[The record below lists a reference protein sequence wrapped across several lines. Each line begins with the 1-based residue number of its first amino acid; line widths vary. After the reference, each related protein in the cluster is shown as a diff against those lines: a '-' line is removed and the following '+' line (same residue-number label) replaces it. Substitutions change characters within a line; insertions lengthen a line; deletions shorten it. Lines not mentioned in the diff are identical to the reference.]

1 MTARIFALD
10 TDEHR
15 EAQSLLPWLAN
26 GTLAPA
32 ELDRVRRHVAQCERC
47 QADAILQ
54 EALHD
59 AAACTPTAGSD
70 VERDWAAMRSK
81 LAPPSSLSPLSR
93 LVPLAPPALRD
104 ARSWA
109 RLGWPALAAAQAIG
123 MFVLAA
129 VLITRGATPDAEYR
143 TLGSTPAAPT
153 ANALVVFQ
161 PGASETQ
168 VRQALRTVQ
177 ARIVDGPTATDAY
190 LLYVPSPTATEL
202 ARLRSDSAV
211 KRVESLQGG
220 KP

>member
-10 TDEHR
+10 SDEHR

-26 GTLAPA
+26 GTLAAA
-32 ELDRVRRHVAQCERC
+32 ERDRVRRHVAQCERC
-47 QADAILQ
+47 QADAIRQ

-70 VERDWAAMRSK
+70 VERDWAAMRAK
-81 LAPPSSLSPLSR
+81 LASSATSTPLTPV
-93 LVPLAPPALRD
+93 LPVTPLASRG
-104 ARSWA
+104 ARAWT
-109 RLGWPALAAAQAIG
+109 RLGWPALAATQAVA
-123 MFVLAA
+123 MVVLAA
-129 VLITRGATPDAEYR
+129 VLVTRGVPQDSEYR
-143 TLGSTPAAPT
+143 TLGNTPAAPT

-168 VRQALRTVQ
+168 VRQALRTVR

-190 LLYVPSPTATEL
+190 LLYVPSPTASEL
-202 ARLRSDSAV
+202 ARLRSESAV